1 MRNTPQLTSRPA
13 RAGSNYRLPKST
25 VTALRAVTGGTHGV
39 AEFNDL
45 ADQLGKTETRY
56 LGSAY
61 PSALAHYHQP
71 ELFPTVAPETQWE
84 EIVTWGGVVAEV
96 ATFATGTEYNPAL
109 RAHAANV
116 TGLAARNW
124 VEGQAAFQAAVKAR
138 DGVSPYPEV
147 TLETTLGTVAWR
159 AEAPNTFA
167 WQDGNP
173 AEVWREIRDLTTTV
187 G

>member
-1 MRNTPQLTSRPA
+1 MRNSPQLVIQPPQT
-13 RAGSNYRLPKST
+13 GNNYRLPKST
-25 VTALRAVTGGTHGV
+25 VAALRAVTGGTHGV

-45 ADQLGKTETRY
+45 ADQLGKTEKRY

-61 PSALAHYHQP
+61 PPALAHYHQP

-109 RAHAANV
+109 RAHAVTV
-116 TGLAARNW
+116 TGLVAGNW
-124 VEGQAAFQAAVKAR
+124 VRGQAAFQAAVKAR
-138 DGVSPYPEV
+138 DGVTPYPQV
-147 TLETTLGTVAWR
+147 TLETTLGKVEWR
-159 AEAPNTFA
+159 AETPNDFS
-167 WQDGNP
+167 WQDGKH
-173 AEVWREIRDLTTTV
+173 AEVWLEIRDLTTTV